1 MMAKA
6 LKRSKNMLSKK
17 ELEEII
23 KAWPDE
29 NGISSNPEVF
39 HNWIEIERD
48 HCRTRIRY
56 ALGYDRIEA
65 LSERQY
71 RLLEKSLERL
81 FSEKSHWK
89 ITDEEIMGKY
99 ELVTEH
105 MSPLSV
111 ETAIENYQKR
121 QKMN

>member
-1 MMAKA
+1 MQEKSGDLNLTIYGVIYNQLVHLAMMAKA
-6 LKRSKNMLSKK
+6 LKRSKNMLSRK

-29 NGISSNPEVF
+29 NGISSNPEIF

-65 LSERQY
+65 LSERQ
-71 RLLEKSLERL
+71 
-81 FSEKSHWK
+81 
-89 ITDEEIMGKY
+89 
-99 ELVTEH
+99 
-105 MSPLSV
+105 
-111 ETAIENYQKR
+111 
-121 QKMN
+121 